1 MTYQTSPTQVDLPTV
16 PEFPRSLSHL
26 SELEASTID
35 IFVHI
40 AHLFG
45 VSKSVGEIYG
55 LLFLTPSPVTFDYIR
70 AKLAMSSGS
79 ASQGLRL
86 LRTVGAVRVAYVRGE
101 RRDHFLAETR
111 LRKIVSGFLRE
122 KVAPNLTTHEERLE
136 QLSTLLPEIPSTDRA
151 LIEDRIQT
159 LHNWRKQA
167 RAVLPMVINGLEME
181 NKS

>member
-1 MTYQTSPTQVDLPTV
+1 MTYQASSNQPELAAE
-16 PEFPRSLSHL
+16 PEFAHSLANL

-70 AKLAMSSGS
+70 TKLTISSGS

-86 LRTVGAVRVAYVRGE
+86 LRTVGAVRVAYVRGD
-101 RRDHFLAETR
+101 RRDHFLAETG

-122 KVAPNLTTHEERLE
+122 KVAPNLTTHEERLQ
-136 QLSTLLPEIPSTDRA
+136 QLTTMLDEIPSTHRT
-151 LIEDRIQT
+151 LIQDRIQT
-159 LHNWRKQA
+159 LHNWRRQA
-167 RAVLPMVINGLEME
+167 RAVLPDGHQRPRNG
-181 NKS
+181 N